1 MTRVL
6 VVWEDHHYETLGP
19 FVKKRVS
26 ARAPAATPRFPEI
39 LFHTSHGNG
48 SFKRYVAS
56 TWENVRSKG
65 LPGNPGLIDHLIC
78 VVDGDKLHER
88 LMGTVP
94 HPPAH
99 DSALPAWLA
108 AAERAWQDH
117 LRALCDKAPPGT
129 VHGRVLRWAK
139 ESLVLAGYDREAAKL
154 HLGIDLQSPTVR
166 EHLAR
171 CSPDPQAV
179 APPLFS
185 STFRKPL
192 RCLTGLD
199 GAQRAP
205 RPPSLSKNAPEL
217 DDALRALARED
228 SALVTARVPDIDR
241 IADLV
246 WQLAAPGPSALR
258 PPGAPDKAPRGE
270 RPSLP
275 SEPAPRRRT
284 GKKPPAA

>member
-26 ARAPAATPRFPEI
+26 ARAPAATARFPEI

-88 LMGTVP
+88 LDIVP
-94 HPPAH
+94 HPPAEEA
-99 DSALPAWLA
+99 ALPSWLA
-108 AAERAWQDH
+108 AAERAWQNH

-139 ESLVLAGYDREAAKL
+139 ESLVLAGYDREAVKL
-154 HLGIDLQSPTVR
+154 HLGIDLQSPAIR

-171 CSPDPQAV
+171 CSPDPSTV
-179 APPLFS
+179 DPSLFS

-192 RCLTGLD
+192 RCLTELD

-228 SALVTARVPDIDR
+228 STLVAERAPDIDR

-246 WQLAAPGPSALR
+246 WQLAAPGPSVAQ
-258 PPGAPDKAPRGE
+258 PAGAPDKAPRGE
-270 RPSLP
+270 KSSRRA
-275 SEPAPRRRT
+275 ERAPRKRT
-284 GKKPPAA
+284 GR